1 MRQSFSEC
9 GAENEVK
16 RGEMCAWRERVGRRI
31 CGPNAQSLHCSGWG
45 NVLIKNAAPQLPTV
59 SVACCTPHRGWP
71 RVSSAGGGQVGRLTE
86 TYSREGMEITTSVFL
101 LCTLVVHF
109 LTEFCSGFPAQPAE
123 PMPRSRTPRQ
133 VDFTSTYTHLGSNNR
148 TKQLY
153 CRTGY
158 HLQLF
163 SNGAIGGT
171 SEDGNAYAVVHILTV
186 EVGVAG
192 IWGVEASRYLC
203 MDNRG
208 NLYGSLLATA
218 DAIHAHPQVGGL
230 VAAHVVPATW
240 GRGVRV
246 TCWPPCEDET
256 RDSHASLGPEASA
269 GAGDESPSLA

>member
-1 MRQSFSEC
+1 
-9 GAENEVK
+9 
-16 RGEMCAWRERVGRRI
+16 
-31 CGPNAQSLHCSGWG
+31 
-45 NVLIKNAAPQLPTV
+45 
-59 SVACCTPHRGWP
+59 
-71 RVSSAGGGQVGRLTE
+71 
-86 TYSREGMEITTSVFL
+86 MEITTSAFL

-109 LTEFCSGFPAQPAE
+109 LTEFCRGLPVQPAE

-171 SEDGNAYAVVHILTV
+171 SQDGNAYAVVHILTV

-208 NLYGSLLATA
+208 NLYGSPNFTTDCEFLERIQDNGYNTYQARTRRGR
-218 DAIHAHPQVGGL
+218 DNRRWYVGLDRQGQ
-230 VAAHVVPATW
+230 PR
-240 GRGVRV
+240 RGSRVRR
-246 TCWPPCEDET
+246 THISSQFLPRQIE
-256 RDSHASLGPEASA
+256 
-269 GAGDESPSLA
+269 